1 MQKEQLLAW
10 LAAGLKSAGLGDT
23 AVPAL
28 ERPKQADHGD
38 FATNIALQLAKP
50 LGKNPREVATM
61 LKAALDAAPHPLV
74 TEVTIAG
81 PGFINIR
88 LNPAA
93 KFSVVADAL
102 NQREKFGL
110 GNARSG
116 EKVLVEFVS
125 ANPTG
130 PLHTGHARQAALGD
144 TLCNLLETQGCTV
157 HREFYYN
164 DAGNQIDNLT
174 RSVIARINGV
184 EPDDPD
190 WPADGYQGAYINTI
204 AKDIVFLS
212 ALNAT
217 IAIKDLAHDTRLEGE
232 EIQIPSRITEPF
244 SVDMFKATCQAESTR
259 FKFPEFRI
267 PSNAIALLD
276 GLPELSG
283 KPQYLNGL
291 FAPEEDDCWFGA
303 TEENLR
309 SVNGARQWLSGP
321 QTRRVRIRL
330 MAKFGT
336 PRGALN
342 LLGRDDESDDLNTV
356 IRDLLN
362 KLSKDEE
369 FVRHYAVAFL
379 RKEQQ
384 IDLKAFSLR
393 GRPADREQDLPL
405 FDCYYLES
413 SLYTDGRVDKT
424 VAALQASGH
433 TYESEGALWLKTTD
447 YGDDKDRV
455 MRKAAGGYTYF
466 VPDVAYHVTK
476 WERGFTQVVNIQGTD
491 HHGTIARVR
500 AGLQALNI
508 GIPTGYPDYLL
519 HSMVRVMKG
528 GEEVKISKRAGSY
541 VTLGELIEWVGKDA
555 VRFFLV
561 SRKADSEFTFDIDL
575 ALSQSEENPVF
586 YVQYAHARICSVLRE
601 AAVSDEALAAADLAL
616 LTHEKAEA
624 LATKLADYPALL
636 ATTARD
642 LAPHL
647 LPYYLREVA
656 AAFHAYYA
664 VERIRVDD
672 PALRAARTAL
682 ADAAAQV
689 LKNGLQL
696 LGVSAPERM

>member
-1 MQKEQLLAW
+1 VQKEQLLAW

-102 NQREKFGL
+102 KQREKFGL

-174 RSVIARINGV
+174 RSVQLRASGV
-184 EPDDPD
+184 EPGNDG
-190 WPADGYQGAYINTI
+190 WPEDGYRGDYIVEI
-204 AKDIVFLS
+204 GKQFVAAGGDVKDADAVRAFAVN
-212 ALNAT
+212 ALRNEQD
-217 IAIKDLAHDTRLEGE
+217 KDLTA
-232 EIQIPSRITEPF
+232 
-244 SVDMFKATCQAESTR
+244 
-259 FKFPEFRI
+259 
-267 PSNAIALLD
+267 
-276 GLPELSG
+276 
-283 KPQYLNGL
+283 
-291 FAPEEDDCWFGA
+291 FG
-303 TEENLR
+303 
-309 SVNGARQWLSGP
+309 V
-321 QTRRVRIRL
+321 
-330 MAKFGT
+330 K
-336 PRGALN
+336 
-342 LLGRDDESDDLNTV
+342 
-356 IRDLLN
+356 
-362 KLSKDEE
+362 K
-369 FVRHYAVAFL
+369 
-379 RKEQQ
+379 
-384 IDLKAFSLR
+384 
-393 GRPADREQDLPL
+393 

-424 VAALQASGH
+424 VTALQASGH

-508 GIPTGYPDYLL
+508 GIPKGYPDYLL

-528 GEEVKISKRAGSY
+528 GEEVKITKRAGSY

-601 AAVSDEALAAADLAL
+601 AAVSDEALATADLAL

-682 ADAAAQV
+682 AAATAQV